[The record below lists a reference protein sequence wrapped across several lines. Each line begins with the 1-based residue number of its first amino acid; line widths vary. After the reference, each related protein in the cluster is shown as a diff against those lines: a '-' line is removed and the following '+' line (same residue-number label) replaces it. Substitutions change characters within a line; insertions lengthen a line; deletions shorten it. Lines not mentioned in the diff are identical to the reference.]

1 MKRQAAAAPVLTIG
15 QLARATGVTA
25 KTIRY
30 YEAVGVLPPPS
41 RSAAGYRL
49 YDPSAV
55 ERLRF
60 VRRARALGLPLR
72 DLKTLVVT
80 LDGARRP
87 GLRSR
92 LLALVRAQLAAV
104 RDRSAELRMLQ
115 QHLQQTVRRLLKPPP
130 VATRPGGCRCL
141 DPEDDIVPTRRRAPR
156 QARLVAGDA

>member
-1 MKRQAAAAPVLTIG
+1 MRRQGPASSAVTIG
-15 QLARATGVTA
+15 QLARTTGVTA

-41 RSAAGYRL
+41 RTAAGYRQ
-49 YDPSAV
+49 YDRSAA

-87 GLRSR
+87 ALRPR
-92 LLALVRAQLAAV
+92 LLALVRGQLAAV
-104 RDRSAELRMLQ
+104 RDRSAELRALQ
-115 QHLQQTVRRLLKPPP
+115 QHLQQTLRRLLKPPP
-130 VATRPGGCRCL
+130 AAPHAGGCRCL
-141 DPEDDIVPTRRRAPR
+141 DLEDDAVRARRRAPR
-156 QARLVAGDA
+156 RPRLVAGDA